1 MALYPID
8 RDPGPWLQFVKRT
21 DVKNLNLNEQKSQFL
36 KEQLQFQ
43 DFLSKQSI
51 MQRQYQDYMSNQ
63 ANGGGE
69 DITNGVEQIS
79 FSTNPLNTI
88 TGFTSNLFIKFVE
101 PVVVETNSGANI
113 PTVNIANDQD
123 GAGATNPIV
132 YSFNPCYNNI
142 IV

>member
-21 DVKNLNLNEQKSQFL
+21 DVKDLNLNEQKSQFL

-69 DITNGVEQIS
+69 DITNGVEQI
-79 FSTNPLNTI
+79 
-88 TGFTSNLFIKFVE
+88 
-101 PVVVETNSGANI
+101 
-113 PTVNIANDQD
+113 
-123 GAGATNPIV
+123 
-132 YSFNPCYNNI
+132 
-142 IV
+142 